1 MRFSVNLNLT
11 MRAFHERL
19 SWASFLGLNLLFLQE
34 FPSLSI
40 SEWTRAAKGG
50 LMKGVCPQGSL
61 GEGIPEIA
69 APMHPKNPCPS

>member
-1 MRFSVNLNLT
+1 MNLNLT